1 MWSYFSGGA
10 KIWPPG
16 DNYYHT
22 YLLPMAPLAVSFNC
36 DYQEHVLDSHRI
48 IGPQFEDRCD
58 ALVVAQITVAPQ
70 IRGLLSRSL
79 TRRRIDQAEG
89 ASDNCMIRKLRYAL
103 LGSSVV
109 ANDICI
115 TFQSSPAFRR
125 VTKDRQMRFNYV
137 TGHFSLPHLYAK
149 SLICT
154 RNP

>member
-1 MWSYFSGGA
+1 MRTWNYFSGGA

-36 DYQEHVLDSHRI
+36 DYREHVLDSHRI
-48 IGPQFEDRCD
+48 IGPQSEDRCD

-89 ASDNCMIRKLRYAL
+89 ASDNCTIRKLRYGIQHPRSWGCPL
-103 LGSSVV
+103 WQ
-109 ANDICI
+109 
-115 TFQSSPAFRR
+115 TTPKPAFRIGSCITLR
-125 VTKDRQMRFNYV
+125 LGGLQRIGR
-137 TGHFSLPHLYAK
+137 
-149 SLICT
+149 
-154 RNP
+154 